1 MSAGRAP
8 KVTAE
13 LTGPVE
19 DYLKAIYELERSGE
33 PAETNAIARLLE
45 IAPASVSGM
54 MRRLADRSGHAVDQ
68 LVRGCMLEPL
78 RLLVD
83 AVPRIAERTR

>member
-1 MSAGRAP
+1 MSAARAP
-8 KVTAE
+8 KPASPLPPE
-13 LTGPVE
+13 LTAPVE

-54 MRRLADRSGHAVDQ
+54 VRRLSDQ
-68 LVRGCMLEPL
+68 GLIRHERYRGRC
-78 RLLVD
+78 
-83 AVPRIAERTR
+83 AGTG